1 MLPQQNNNKRA
12 LCIYAENQTY
22 TNTVYEHLCSFKK
35 YSNYSW
41 FYCDFQQLEKT
52 NFSFQGFAVIM
63 IHYSVRLPFGQ
74 ISPSVQ
80 TKLRKAKAKKILFIQ
95 DEYDHTNAA
104 IKVMQNVVFDLVFT
118 VVPAASIHK
127 IYPKKKFPSTR
138 FVSNL
143 TGYVP
148 ENLTSRFSRPQPPS
162 KRALTV
168 GYRGRKLPIRY
179 GKLSQEKYTIGVGVR
194 NLCLKN
200 KIPCDIEWEE
210 GSRIYGRSWYRFIL
224 SAKAMLG
231 TESGSNVFD
240 WDNSIQINI
249 RKTVKLNPLV
259 SEKVLYEKWVKQH
272 EIPGLMNQISPRI
285 FEMAAGHTAMV
296 LFEGEYSGILEPDVH
311 YLALKKNFK
320 NFGQILS
327 RLKENDIDLMAE
339 RAFDHLVHSGKY
351 SYQAFVRMVDRELD
365 QLTVIKTPA
374 ASSFEKNPAWPP
386 MGISAFPK
394 RSAFGQHW
402 KKYAWLF
409 VPSRFQLFAKKWLC
423 HRGIVNLRQRI

>member
-1 MLPQQNNNKRA
+1 MHQPQNNNIRA
-12 LCIYAENQTY
+12 LCIYAESQTY

-35 YSNYSW
+35 FSNYSW
-41 FYCDFQQLEKT
+41 FYCDFRQLEKVALP
-52 NFSFQGFAVIM
+52 FQGFAVIM

-127 IYPKKKFPSTR
+127 IYSKKFFPSTK
-138 FVSNL
+138 FISIF

-148 ENLTSRFSRPQPPS
+148 ENLTSRFSQIQPPS
-162 KRALTV
+162 KRALMI

-179 GKLSQEKYTIGVGVR
+179 GKLAQEKYTIGLGVR
-194 NLCLKN
+194 NFCLKN
-200 KIPCDIEWEE
+200 NIPCDIDWEE
-210 GSRIYGRSWYRFIL
+210 NSRIYGKSWYRFIL
-224 SAKAMLG
+224 SSRAMLG

-240 WDNSIQINI
+240 WDNAIQKNI
-249 RKTVKLNPLV
+249 GEMLKLNPSV
-259 SEKVLYEKWVKQH
+259 PEKAIYEKIVKQH
-272 EIPGLMNQISPRI
+272 EMPNLLNQISPRI

-296 LFEGEYSGILEPDVH
+296 LFEGAYSGILEPDVH

-320 NFGQILS
+320 NLGQIFS
-327 RLKENDIDLMAE
+327 RLKENKIDQMAE
-339 RAFDHLVHSGKY
+339 RAFDHLVRSGKY
-351 SYQAFVRMVDRELD
+351 SYQEFVKMVDGELD
-365 QLTVIKTPA
+365 QLIAIKTPA
-374 ASSFEKNPAWPP
+374 GRSFDKNPASLS
-386 MGISAFPK
+386 MRITEFPK
-394 RSAFGQHW
+394 RSAFGQQW

-409 VPSRFQLFAKKWLC
+409 VPPRFQLFAKKCLS
-423 HRGIVNLRQRI
+423 HRGIQKILQRT